1 VGFFLNLDIQVIKKM
16 WDNVIFA
23 IQDEHIKENTY
34 LAHVFPNIKKK
45 DYNVLYCKD
54 IRMVQQ
60 DGFLGIN
67 HLNFFAASAIQQID
81 YNVAL

>member
-1 VGFFLNLDIQVIKKM
+1 M

-23 IQDEHIKENTY
+23 LQHEHIKENTD

-45 DYNVLYCKD
+45 NYNVLYCQD

-60 DGFLGIN
+60 DGFLGN
-67 HLNFFAASAIQQID
+67 NQLNFFAASAIH
-81 YNVAL
+81 